1 MEESFRFDEE
11 IYENSITIDMSNVAN
26 KSSALYSI

>member
-11 IYENSITIDMSNVAN
+11 IYENSITNDFSNLAK
-26 KSSALYSI
+26 KSSALN